1 MVVGIRVGRE
11 ESDVFQ
17 INEMDLSWDDIDRV
31 FDVEIGPVKGDDW
44 KQEGWWNE
52 EECWEGGR

>member
-31 FDVEIGPVKGDDW
+31 FDVEIGPVKGDD
-44 KQEGWWNE
+44 
-52 EECWEGGR
+52 